1 MELDESLRCLY
12 TEEEYFYILIAAL
25 AHDLAHRN

>member
-1 MELDESLRCLY
+1 MELDESLRSLY